1 MLWGLALPQTGGQAP
16 TSGNSLAL
24 AQNAPAPTTSSAP
37 TIIRL
42 FRVVIEPST
51 ARAPLP
57 RVAAKK
63 PLAPP
68 RSLAGRFPRRASSA
82 RPITGCVIIHR
93 LRNHDRLCC
102 VIAGLRRR
110 RREGRGR
117 CEELWCVNQW
127 PVPMRSRVEGYGRGW
142 TCIIVERSRNSVVAI
157 WRLLGRC
164 DAR

>member
-1 MLWGLALPQTGGQAP
+1 MLPDAAGLPAAPPATGAWLPVAGPFCATANEAP
-16 TSGNSLAL
+16 
-24 AQNAPAPTTSSAP
+24 PTSSAP

-42 FRVVIEPST
+42 FRVIEPST

-68 RSLAGRFPRRASSA
+68 RYFPRGASSA

-127 PVPMRSRVEGYGRGW
+127 PVPMRSRVEGY
-142 TCIIVERSRNSVVAI
+142 
-157 WRLLGRC
+157 
-164 DAR
+164 

>member
-1 MLWGLALPQTGGQAP
+1 MSTTTQAGGWW
-16 TSGNSLAL
+16 
-24 AQNAPAPTTSSAP
+24 
-37 TIIRL
+37 L

-68 RSLAGRFPRRASSA
+68 RSLAGRFPRSASSA
-82 RPITGCVIIHR
+82 RPITGCVIVHR

-110 RREGRGR
+110 RRERRGR

-142 TCIIVERSRNSVVAI
+142 TRIIVERSRKSVVAI

-164 DAR
+164 DACRKREGGRSENEKSHHWTSPLCCASGGLTN